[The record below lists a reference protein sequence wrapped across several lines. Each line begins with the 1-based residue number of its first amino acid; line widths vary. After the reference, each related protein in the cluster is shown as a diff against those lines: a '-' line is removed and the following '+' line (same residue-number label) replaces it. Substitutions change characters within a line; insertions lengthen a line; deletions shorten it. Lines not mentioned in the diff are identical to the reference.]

1 MKNNPW
7 KKIQIPAVDV
17 KILRV
22 DADHPLDFLLGK
34 DTNENYL
41 FLYEYNY
48 DSPLSE
54 KNIPELEGI
63 DIISKNDNHTSR
75 LIFSLQ
81 NKNHWEIFHDLCINL
96 MYATNDITIVDN
108 APNIIL
114 NRLKLWHKFLKRK
127 KSDILNEEQIKGL
140 IGELLFLKDKI
151 IPKYGAEN
159 GIKYWIGPEDA
170 PQDFV
175 VKMNAIEVKCQ
186 IGSTNPRVKISSE
199 NQLYSQLPNLYLY
212 VVTLTNSPLSEKS
225 INLLKLINEVEQLFE
240 NPLSEGLKRFEDLLF
255 QVGYENNEKYDD
267 FNYMFVEE
275 QLFKITDD
283 FPKITPDN
291 YIAGVNRVT
300 YNVNLLDCKDFKI
313 NIDEWGIDA

>member
-1 MKNNPW
+1 
-7 KKIQIPAVDV
+7 
-17 KILRV
+17 
-22 DADHPLDFLLGK
+22 
-34 DTNENYL
+34 
-41 FLYEYNY
+41 
-48 DSPLSE
+48 
-54 KNIPELEGI
+54 
-63 DIISKNDNHTSR
+63 
-75 LIFSLQ
+75 
-81 NKNHWEIFHDLCINL
+81 
-96 MYATNDITIVDN
+96 
-108 APNIIL
+108 
-114 NRLKLWHKFLKRK
+114 
-127 KSDILNEEQIKGL
+127 
-140 IGELLFLKDKI
+140 
-151 IPKYGAEN
+151 
-159 GIKYWIGPEDA
+159 
-170 PQDFV
+170 
-175 VKMNAIEVKCQ
+175 MNAIEVKCQ